1 MCNASD
7 EEKKEYAKNLSR
19 KLFDL
24 IKKELRKD
32 PDANTMKYK
41 FDAAMQTMIESVVR
55 MAKIKNMGKKE
66 VMEMVGEMYE
76 KTNLTDEDI

>member
-41 FDAAMQTMIESVVR
+41 FDAAMQSMMESIVR
-55 MAKIKNMGKKE
+55 MAKIKNMSQKE
-66 VMEMVGEMYE
+66 VMEMVGDIYE
-76 KTNLTDEDI
+76 ATNITDENI